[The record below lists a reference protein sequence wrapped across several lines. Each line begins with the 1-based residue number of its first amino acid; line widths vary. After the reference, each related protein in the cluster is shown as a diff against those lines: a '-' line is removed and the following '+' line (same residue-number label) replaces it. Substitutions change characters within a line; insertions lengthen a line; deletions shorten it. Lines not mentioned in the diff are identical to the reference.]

1 MSELLDGA
9 RGDRMPL
16 DEYRADFQR
25 HFWRIEE
32 PGFWKLERQQH
43 FKEPGNDSWAA
54 FASGDWAEAMRLIE
68 SRRSSLA
75 DYYRRIAEQGFG
87 TWRVRVVE
95 EPITPYLQWELHLL
109 RIRHECGGKVH
120 VVDVEQVEHFE
131 KVGSLPEI
139 YTLGND
145 VMYQAEYDKD
155 GVLQAGIRY
164 QDRSLI
170 TRCQQFIQDLYE
182 MGESLSSYFE
192 RRVVPLAAPGGE

>member
-1 MSELLDGA
+1 
-9 RGDRMPL
+9 MPL